1 MSPVVAIHVGPDEVI
16 FRAYEA
22 ILCRIPFFKAALQ
35 GGFLEATEKKITMPE
50 ETSEIFSALIEH
62 LYTGSYT
69 YTYKPNPGGDNTP
82 ATDLAQGCFHARVY
96 AVASRYDWKPL
107 VDDSVKNFLF
117 VLPMLS
123 GMDIIRLW
131 KAGYEHELTVAVC
144 VREGLLVE
152 FQKLLPSLLQ
162 GLYQT
167 DGEEMDSVVS
177 EFPAL
182 ASDFMRL
189 LVAAKKD

>member
-1 MSPVVAIHVGPDEVI
+1 MSPIVAIHVGPDAVI
-16 FRAYEA
+16 FHAYEA
-22 ILCRIPFFKAALQ
+22 ILCQISFFKAALQ
-35 GGFLEATEKKITMPE
+35 GGFLEATENKIMMPE

-69 YTYKPNPGGDNTP
+69 YTHKPNPDTDNTP
-82 ATDLAQGCFHARVY
+82 APDLAQGCFHARVY
-96 AVASRYDWKPL
+96 AVAFRYDWKPL
-107 VDDSVKNFLF
+107 VDDAVRNFLF

-123 GMDIIRLW
+123 GMDIVRLW
-131 KAGYEHELTVAVC
+131 KAGYEYELTVAVC
-144 VREGLLVE
+144 VGKGLLVE

-167 DGEEMDSVVS
+167 DGEEMDGIVS